1 MKLIPSIFIVILI
14 YILLNS
20 STIQKFS
27 FLSQNKPYFLSKK
40 ETIDFFIKD
49 SDKYIEKLTNY
60 DLMSLNATSKDNYL
74 QKSINVADDFSDKEK
89 RMLTEASKKAD
100 DYFLEMKDI
109 PYIDKYKLA
118 NMEWNFSKTLKRDYE
133 AGYPHTRENIIFLPE
148 EILKIPMK
156 DLIRTLI
163 HEKVHVYE
171 RLYHN
176 DFIKWTE
183 YNGYKQ
189 YKDFEDYSMRR
200 SNPDLDG
207 IVYLDKTGKETLA
220 MFNTLTPKSIDEAS
234 YPQPGKYGY
243 MSESPIETLAYFID
257 FNYAGEKFPYNYL
270 VEDTIK
276 YQKENT
282 QRL

>member
-1 MKLIPSIFIVILI
+1 MKLIPIIFIVILI
-14 YILLNS
+14 YILFNS
-20 STIQKFS
+20 SNVQKFS
-27 FLSQNKPYFLSKK
+27 FLVENEPYFLTKK

-74 QKSINVADDFSDKEK
+74 QKSINVASNFTDTEK
-89 RMLTEASKKAD
+89 NKLSEATQKAD
-100 DYFLEMKDI
+100 EYFLSMNDI

-118 NMEWNFSKTLKRDYE
+118 NMKWNFSKTLRRDYE
-133 AGYPHTRENIIFLPE
+133 AGYPHTREDTIFLPE
-148 EILKIPMK
+148 EILNIPMK
-156 DLIRTLI
+156 DLTRTLI
-163 HEKVHVYE
+163 HEKVHVYQ
-171 RLYHN
+171 RLHHD
-176 DFIKWTE
+176 DFLKWTE
-183 YNGYKQ
+183 YNDYKRF
-189 YKDFEDYSMRR
+189 KRFEDYPMRR

-220 MFNTLTPKSIDEAS
+220 MFNTLTPKSIDEAT

-257 FNYAGEKFPYNYL
+257 FDYAGEKFPYNYL

-276 YQKENT
+276 YQKE
-282 QRL
+282 RGE